1 MLHRLLLL
9 CSALFLVTQFTEA
22 ADKPNIVWIVS
33 EDNSKH
39 YLKLLDEN
47 GAETPNIAAL
57 ANHGLTFTRAFSNA
71 PVCSV
76 ARTTLATG
84 CYAPRIGTQFHRKSK
99 LAELHPGLKL
109 FPAYLRESGYYT
121 TNNSKKDY
129 NCVETEGTWDESS
142 KKATWKNR
150 PDTGTPFF
158 HMQSHTQSHESS
170 LHFSQESYEN
180 DKTTHDP
187 AKVNL
192 PPYFPDTPLFRYTYA
207 RYLDNIQT
215 IDGIV
220 GDTVKQ
226 LEEDGVLEDTFI
238 FYFGDHGGVLPRGK
252 GYAYESGLHVP
263 LVVRVP
269 ENWKHLVDG
278 EIGKENKG
286 FVSFIDFGPTVLK
299 LAGLE
304 VPSQMDGEPFLGAD
318 VPLSEV
324 SERDTAFGYADRMDE
339 RYEMVR
345 TLRVGDWKYV
355 RSFQPYYPDGLQ
367 NNYRYKMLAYREW
380 RELYNSGKL
389 DDVQKQF
396 FQPKPA
402 EMLFDLSTDP
412 YEINNLADEEAHHA
426 QLLSMRQALIDQL
439 RSMPD
444 LSFIPENVLY
454 DEAMSNPVAYGQEN
468 AERIRS
474 LQKTADL
481 MLLPLA
487 EAEKPLRESLK
498 SNDSLVRYWAAT
510 ACAAFGKDAT
520 ELVSAAKPLLE
531 DDDPMVRVRAAEFL
545 GLIGEIDPRST
556 LIDVVNTSEH
566 PVEQLIALNAVA
578 LFHDYA
584 ETSYPF
590 TADDFE
596 PVVKGSESERRIQ
609 YLQGDWLG
617 NKPQKVKKKAKPKP

>member
-9 CSALFLVTQFTEA
+9 CSALFLVTQFAEA

-39 YLKLLDEN
+39 YLKLFDEN

-57 ANHGLTFTRAFSNA
+57 ADHGLTFTRAFSNA

-84 CYAPRIGTQFHRKSK
+84 CYAPRIGTQFHRRTK
-99 LAELHPGLKL
+99 LAELPPDLKL

-142 KKATWKNR
+142 KKATWRNR
-150 PDTGTPFF
+150 PNKETPFF

-170 LHFSQESYEN
+170 LHFSQASYEN
-180 DKTTHDP
+180 DKTDHDP
-187 AKVNL
+187 ADVNL
-192 PPYFPDTPLFRYTYA
+192 QPYFPDTPLFRYTYA

-220 GDTVKQ
+220 GDTVAQ
-226 LEEDGVLEDTFI
+226 LKEDGLLEDTFI

-269 ENWKHLVDG
+269 ENWKHLVDS

-286 FVSFIDFGPTVLK
+286 FVSFIDFGPTALT
-299 LAGLE
+299 LAGLT
-304 VPSQMDGEPFLGAD
+304 VPEQMDGKPFLGEGVSLSD
-318 VPLSEV
+318 VSK
-324 SERDTAFGYADRMDE
+324 RDTAFGYADRMDE
-339 RYEMVR
+339 KYEMVR
-345 TLRVGDWKYV
+345 TLRIGDWKYI

-380 RELYNSGKL
+380 RELYNAGKL
-389 DDVQKQF
+389 DEVQEQF
-396 FQPKPA
+396 FKPKPA

-412 YEINNLADEEAHHA
+412 HEVDNLAEDETHHA
-426 QLLSMRQALIDQL
+426 QLLKMREQMAEQL
-439 RSMPD
+439 TGMPD
-444 LSFIPENVLY
+444 LSFIPESVLY
-454 DEAMSNPVAYGQEN
+454 DEAMGNPVAYGQEN
-468 AERIRS
+468 LERIETLR
-474 LQKTADL
+474 QTAGL

-487 EAEKPLRESLK
+487 EAEKPLREALK
-498 SNDSLVRYWAAT
+498 SNDPLVRYWAAT
-510 ACAAFGKDAT
+510 ACASFGVDAT
-520 ELVSAAKPLLE
+520 ELANTAKPLLE
-531 DDDPMVRVRAAEFL
+531 DENPLVRVRAAEFL
-545 GLIGEIDPRST
+545 GLIGEIDPRGT
-556 LIDVVNTSEH
+556 LIDVVNTSGN

-590 TADDFE
+590 SADDFE

-609 YLQGDWLG
+609 YLQGNWLDG
-617 NKPQKVKKKAKPKP
+617 KPQKKKKSGKPNP